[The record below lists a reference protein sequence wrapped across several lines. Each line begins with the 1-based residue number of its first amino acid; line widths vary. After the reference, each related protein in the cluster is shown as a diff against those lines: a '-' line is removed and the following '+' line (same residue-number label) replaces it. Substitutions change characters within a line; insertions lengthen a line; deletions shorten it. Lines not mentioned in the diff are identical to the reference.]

1 MICWRSGAV
10 APYARIAWAL
20 RPPGL
25 FANRDSFEVVGSG
38 HQKDHVEELD
48 WLGACDTTVT
58 IGMLLQT
65 ICTRSNEGGG
75 MEFSHVH
82 IKNWKNFQDLS
93 FDVGP
98 RLFIVGPNAVG
109 KSNLLDVF
117 RFLGDIVA
125 PGGGMVQAVDQR
137 GGYSKIQSLF
147 GRRAPYPRIDVSMR
161 DGDDTWRYV
170 LVIECEKSG
179 HRRVLVQEE
188 RVERNGRVLLSR
200 PSQDDKDDV
209 ELLTQTHLEQ
219 KVTNKKFRKIA
230 DFFGQIRYFHPVP
243 QVIRGLTGSDIRTS
257 DPYGSDI
264 IQQISETP
272 DRTRKARLRRVQAA
286 LQRAIPEFEELKLE
300 KDSMGVPHLEVG
312 YKNWRV
318 RPSWQNETQFS
329 DGTLR
334 LLGLL
339 WALASTPADG
349 SSVLLLE
356 EPELSLHSALVAELP
371 SVFAEARRQV
381 KGGVQIILS
390 SHSAEIV
397 DDETVGADE
406 VLVLLPGTNGTNG
419 SLLGDRED
427 VGCYLEIETPFS
439 EIISV
444 LMGADGTPSL
454 TL

>member
-1 MICWRSGAV
+1 M
-10 APYARIAWAL
+10 
-20 RPPGL
+20 
-25 FANRDSFEVVGSG
+25 
-38 HQKDHVEELD
+38 
-48 WLGACDTTVT
+48 
-58 IGMLLQT
+58 
-65 ICTRSNEGGG
+65 
-75 MEFSHVH
+75 
-82 IKNWKNFQDLS
+82 
-93 FDVGP
+93 
-98 RLFIVGPNAVG
+98 
-109 KSNLLDVF
+109 
-117 RFLGDIVA
+117 
-125 PGGGMVQAVDQR
+125 
-137 GGYSKIQSLF
+137 
-147 GRRAPYPRIDVSMR
+147 
-161 DGDDTWRYV
+161 
-170 LVIECEKSG
+170 
-179 HRRVLVQEE
+179 
-188 RVERNGRVLLSR
+188 
-200 PSQDDKDDV
+200 
-209 ELLTQTHLEQ
+209 
-219 KVTNKKFRKIA
+219 
-230 DFFGQIRYFHPVP
+230 
-243 QVIRGLTGSDIRTS
+243 
-257 DPYGSDI
+257 
-264 IQQISETP
+264 
-272 DRTRKARLRRVQAA
+272 
-286 LQRAIPEFEELKLE
+286 
-300 KDSMGVPHLEVG
+300 
-312 YKNWRV
+312 

>member
-257 DPYGSDI
+257 DPYGSDFI
-264 IQQISETP
+264 RQISETP
-272 DRTRKARLRRVQAA
+272 KRTQEARLKRVQSA
-286 LQRAIPEFEELKLE
+286 LKLAIPEFQDIRLKQ
-300 KDSMGVPHLEVG
+300 DSMGVPHLEAA
-312 YKNWRV
+312 YKNW
-318 RPSWQNETQFS
+318 PAHAAWQNETQFS

-339 WALASTPADG
+339 WTLTATPAEKC
-349 SSVLLLE
+349 SLLLLE
-356 EPELSLHSALVAELP
+356 EPELSLHSALVSQLP
-371 SVFAEARRQV
+371 EVLAEARRNAKGMVQV
-381 KGGVQIILS
+381 ILS
-390 SHSAEIV
+390 SHAAEVV
-397 DDETVGADE
+397 DDDTVAPDE
-406 VLVLLPGTNGTNG
+406 VLVLLPGKDGTKG
-419 SLLGDRED
+419 CLLSDHED
-427 VGCYLEIETPFS
+427 AELYLEIETPFS

-444 LMGADGTPSL
+444 LLGAEGTPSFKL
-454 TL
+454 